1 MAIIRKW
8 AFWRR
13 MQYGVGSAMV
23 LGFIAVAVY
32 AVFFIQPPSC
42 FDGEQNGNERGID
55 CGGNC
60 VRICA
65 SDVAP
70 LKVEWARSF
79 RVTDGQY
86 NAVAYIA
93 NTNQTAATPAVSY
106 SFALYDEAGLITER
120 RGTSIIPPNS
130 VYPIFEPRIQTG
142 GRTPTQTFIT
152 LDPPELWLPAQAG
165 RGQFRVVSRE
175 LFGVDVQPRLEAM
188 IENTALTEAKD
199 VEVVATIFDSRG
211 NALTA
216 SRTFID
222 RFAPRTQEKL
232 VFTWPEPIARTIR
245 SCEVPS
251 DIVVVL
257 DRSGSM
263 AADGGNPPEPLESA
277 KRSAQQF
284 VEQLRPTDQVAFLS
298 YATMPSSPMEQ
309 LLTSNKNQAISAIA
323 GTRMGEDGVQY
334 TNMGEA
340 FKVALREL
348 QSGRH
353 RDNARKVI
361 VFLTD
366 GDVTRP
372 LNPAG
377 ERDVAFAAQF
387 ARDNA
392 SLAKD
397 DGVLIYTIGFGDFF
411 LQVDGVIDRDVQLI
425 KDLASEEQMYFEA
438 PTIADLQRVYQE
450 IANDI
455 CEDGVAVID
464 IVPKTD
470 ATFAPLQ

>member
-1 MAIIRKW
+1 MW

-13 MQYGVGSAMV
+13 VQ
-23 LGFIAVAVY
+23 Y
-32 AVFFIQPPSC
+32 AVGGMMVIGFVILASYAIFFIEPPTC
-42 FDGEQNGNERGID
+42 FDGTQNGTERGVD

-65 SDVAP
+65 SDVSA
-70 LKVEWARSF
+70 LQVQWARSF

-86 NAVAYIA
+86 NAVAYIS
-93 NTNQTAATPAVSY
+93 NTNQTAATPEVGY
-106 SFALYDEAGLITER
+106 TFALYDESGLITER

-130 VYPIFEPRIQTG
+130 VYPVFEPRIQTG
-142 GRTPTQTFIT
+142 SRIPTQTFIT
-152 LDPPELWLPAQAG
+152 LDPPALWLPAQAG
-165 RGQFRVVSRE
+165 RGQLRE
-175 LFGVDVQPRLEAM
+175 LFGVDVQPRLEAV
-188 IENTALTEAKD
+188 IENSALVEAKN
-199 VEVVATIFDSRG
+199 VEVVATIFDSQG
-211 NALTA
+211 NAITS

-222 RFAPRTQEKL
+222 RFAPRAQENL

-251 DIVVVL
+251 DIVMVL

-277 KRSAQQF
+277 KRSAQRF
-284 VEQLRPTDQVAFLS
+284 VEQLRPTDQVAFFS
-298 YATMPSSPMEQ
+298 YATLPSSPIEQ
-309 LLTSNKNQAISAIA
+309 VLTNNKNQAITAIS

-340 FKVALREL
+340 FKVAFNEL
-348 QSGRH
+348 QSARH

-377 ERDVAFAAQF
+377 ERDIEYAGQF

-392 SLAKD
+392 ALAKD
-397 DGVLIYTIGFGDFF
+397 NGVLVYTIGFGDFF
-411 LQVDGVIDRDVQLI
+411 NQGDGAIARDVQLI
-425 KDLASEEQMYFEA
+425 KDLASEERMYYEA
-438 PTIADLQRVYQE
+438 PTVTDLQRVYQE
-450 IANDI
+450 IANDL